1 MLTLNGVLANVSKQ
15 YESNQSVNAGHI
27 PACISADLFGALLWL
42 NSPNDIVNYHK
53 HKLLADCYSSLQPSK
68 KLLDKYISSLEN
80 AKSLGEIDEKKYL
93 FMRSHSMVSDALMNV
108 TKGDYARFND
118 RTYLDVYE
126 EIKSQARK
134 EYLIEAEKHNQ
145 TKKNLQNII
154 FENNLLSQ
162 KNAELSGEFI
172 SLKQDFE
179 NYKKEQ
185 IQKEE
190 KRFNSL
196 STFIGNCIAF
206 ILLIFPYVLI
216 LVKLEFVKAKY
227 AAQVTKGNIIYL
239 TLAVIISL
247 IVAFLYMQ
255 LKKIIV
261 MLVRKIMSKYK

>member
-1 MLTLNGVLANVSKQ
+1 
-15 YESNQSVNAGHI
+15 
-27 PACISADLFGALLWL
+27 
-42 NSPNDIVNYHK
+42 
-53 HKLLADCYSSLQPSK
+53 
-68 KLLDKYISSLEN
+68 
-80 AKSLGEIDEKKYL
+80 
-93 FMRSHSMVSDALMNV
+93 MVSDALMNV

-145 TKKNLQNII
+145 TKEALQNIT

-179 NYKKEQ
+179 NYKKAQ

-190 KRFNSL
+190 KQFNSL
-196 STFIGNCIAF
+196 SAFIGNCIAF
-206 ILLIFPYVLI
+206 ILLIIPYVFI
-216 LVKLEFVKAKY
+216 LVKLEFVKAQY
-227 AAQVTKGNIIYL
+227 AVQVTKGNIIYL

-247 IVAFLYMQ
+247 IVAFLYIQ
-255 LKKIIV
+255 IKKLIV